1 MARLEVSE
9 RFGAEFKIYRLELGT
24 ELGTWNLK
32 LDRLVS
38 RILDLE
44 TILNTHTHTHTHTH
58 ALSSFSL
65 SLFSLVWNLGTA
77 GNSAGLTGG
86 GKSGFYAR

>member
-9 RFGAEFKIYRLELGT
+9 RFGAERKIYRLELGT

-32 LDRLVS
+32 LDRLMS
-38 RILDLE
+38 RIIDLE
-44 TILNTHTHTHTHTH
+44 TILNTHTHTH